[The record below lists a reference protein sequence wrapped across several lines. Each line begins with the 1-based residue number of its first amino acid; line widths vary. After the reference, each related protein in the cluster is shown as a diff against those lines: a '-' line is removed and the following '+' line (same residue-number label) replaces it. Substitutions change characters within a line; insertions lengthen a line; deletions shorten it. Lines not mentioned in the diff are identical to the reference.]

1 MKNLHALFF
10 LLALSACV
18 HQKPVAVEDSSSKTV
33 TWDLVT
39 KEQAVRSG
47 ALSSIL
53 GKMSV
58 EFEGHDDSVRGL
70 GTSAAILPNDY
81 LLEIRDPV
89 GRLHFQAVARG
100 NAFEGYF
107 PRHKKIYK
115 DQGSGRPF
123 FQKTWG
129 IPISFPEMSRLSAGL
144 LPKALEKQKPS
155 ALSWKD
161 GVYEGKFEV
170 DGASTVVGLNSEGA
184 LTRLNWQRKE
194 GDVEVSWRDFR
205 PCCKW
210 TSVNANSFAIAH
222 VIEIKTK
229 DSIILIRWK
238 SFQNWELV
246 PNDAFKVQTAAGTK
260 VIPLD

>member
-1 MKNLHALFF
+1 MKHFRALFL
-10 LLALSACV
+10 LLALSGCA
-18 HQKPVAVEDSSSKTV
+18 HQKPVAVEDAKLL

-39 KEQAVRSG
+39 KEQAARSES
-47 ALSSIL
+47 LNTIL

-58 EFEGHDDSVRGL
+58 EFEGHDESVRGL
-70 GTSAAILPNDY
+70 GTSGVILPNDY

-89 GRLHFQAVARG
+89 GRLHFQAVTRG

-107 PRHKKIYK
+107 PRHKKVYK
-115 DQGSGRPF
+115 DKGSGRPF

-144 LPKALEKQKPS
+144 LPKSLGKQKN
-155 ALSWKD
+155 AELVWKD
-161 GVYEGKFEV
+161 GAYEGKFDV
-170 DGASTVVGLNSEGA
+170 DGSSAVVGLNSDGA

-194 GDVEVSWRDFR
+194 GDVEVAWRDFR

-210 TSVNANSFAIAH
+210 TSASADSFAIAH

-238 SFQNWELV
+238 SLQHWEAV
-246 PNDAFKVQTAAGTK
+246 PTDAFKVQTAAGTK
-260 VIPLD
+260 VIQLD

>member
-1 MKNLHALFF
+1 MKKISTLV
-10 LLALSACV
+10 LLMFLSACV
-18 HQKPVAVEDSSSKTV
+18 HQKPIAVEDSKPL
-33 TWDLVT
+33 TWDSVL
-39 KEQAVRSG
+39 KEQNTRSLALG
-47 ALSSIL
+47 AIL

-58 EFEGHDDSVRGL
+58 EFEGHDESVRGL
-70 GTSAAILPNDY
+70 GTSGVMLPNDY

-89 GRLHFQAVARG
+89 GRLHFEAVNRG

-115 DQGSGRPF
+115 DRASGRLF

-144 LPKALEKQKPS
+144 LPKSLEKQKPTEI
-155 ALSWKD
+155 AWKD
-161 GVYEGKFEV
+161 GAYEGKFEV
-170 DGASTVVGLNSEGA
+170 EGVTSLVGMNADGS
-184 LTRLNWQRKE
+184 LTRLNWQRQD
-194 GDVEVSWRDFR
+194 GSVEVSWRDFR

-210 TSVNANSFAIAH
+210 TSSGGDSFAIAH

-238 SFQNWELV
+238 TFQNWEAV
-246 PNDAFKVQTAAGTK
+246 PPEAFKVQTVAGTK
-260 VIPLD
+260 VIQLD